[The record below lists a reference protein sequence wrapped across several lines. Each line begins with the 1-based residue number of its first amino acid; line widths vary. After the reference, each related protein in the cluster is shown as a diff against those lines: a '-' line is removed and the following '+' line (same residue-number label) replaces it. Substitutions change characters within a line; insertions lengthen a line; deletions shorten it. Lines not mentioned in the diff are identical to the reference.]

1 MSSPSSQGSVTF
13 WPRGFHS
20 VQVKPTQLFCLKSP
34 CVCIFDISK
43 CGNKVISMLQL
54 DVFLN
59 VYTVSFFIWHSYVF
73 FFILEQDQREAINH
87 PGTPERQKKGGEEI
101 AWCSVDHRQEWKSS
115 TLPLPLC
122 TSNVCLHMRPFIF
135 GGQSFQQLASV
146 CACTLRNAVTQ
157 KDIISF
163 T

>member
-73 FFILEQDQREAINH
+73 FFYPWARSARGNKPSRYTWEI
-87 PGTPERQKKGGEEI
+87 KKRGEKI